1 MAKKTTAK
9 NKKTLKRNDYCGPK
23 WAKNV
28 IIVILMV
35 AIVCVTTA
43 LVAQIQGLKDNA
55 ITREQSVYLEAFPEL
70 ARNVVSN
77 LDIIDG
83 KNEDVQMTEYGV
95 TEDGKLYIKFK
106 YAEIVDGQVAGE
118 YKTGTV
124 YIAEDKERGSFGYA
138 FAYD

>member
-1 MAKKTTAK
+1 MGK
-9 NKKTLKRNDYCGPK
+9 KRNYRDFDGGDCLCDDGACG
-23 WAKNV
+23 
-28 IIVILMV
+28 
-35 AIVCVTTA
+35 
-43 LVAQIQGLKDNA
+43 
-55 ITREQSVYLEAFPEL
+55 TREQSVYLETFPEL

-138 FAYD
+138 FSYD